1 MRRMVGDDRWEELPQ
16 RTRDQRRAEGP
27 ALVAELRSL
36 RPPAPPPY
44 DPSELEVPV
53 VAAHGSESRPH
64 HQQTARV
71 LAESAPLGELH
82 VVDGA
87 SHGVHLTHPGRGGRP
102 GAERAAAGR
111 RLMGKLRDLLRR
123 RSGPVAL
130 VLSGGGNHGRSR
142 SACSARS
149 WSTRSRRSSSLGC
162 SIGAM
167 NGAAFAQDPTARG
180 VARLEE
186 LWLGLG
192 REGLLPS
199 GWFPNAVALAR
210 KGEAIHT
217 NDRLRGF
224 LHGVLRVDTFEELAL
239 PFQCVAT
246 DIAGVREAWFSTGP
260 LIDPILASAAL
271 PAVLPAVSIDGV
283 RYLDGAIVNDV
294 PISRA
299 VDLGASTIYVLH
311 CGTVDR
317 PRPEPKRPLDV
328 AVQAYWVARHHR
340 FKRDLEALPKGVE
353 AIVLPIGQTRTCA
366 STTSRRAAR

>member
-1 MRRMVGDDRWEELPQ
+1 
-16 RTRDQRRAEGP
+16 
-27 ALVAELRSL
+27 
-36 RPPAPPPY
+36 
-44 DPSELEVPV
+44 
-53 VAAHGSESRPH
+53 
-64 HQQTARV
+64 
-71 LAESAPLGELH
+71 
-82 VVDGA
+82 
-87 SHGVHLTHPGRGGRP
+87 
-102 GAERAAAGR
+102 
-111 RLMGKLRDLLRR
+111 MGKLRDLLRR

-130 VLSGGGNHGRSR
+130 VLSGGGNHGAVQVGMLRSLVEHEI
-142 SACSARS
+142 APQ
-149 WSTRSRRSSSLGC
+149 LVVGC

-180 VARLEE
+180 VARLED

-299 VDLGASTIYVLH
+299 VALGASTIYVLH

-340 FKRDLEALPKGVE
+340 FKRDLEALPPGVE
-353 AIVLPIGQTRTCA
+353 AIVLPIGQSRALRFNDFTQSGEMIEASHGATTRFLDGVVDDQGPLPAGDRPAEPA
-366 STTSRRAAR
+366 SKDVR